1 MPDRPDD
8 HTSERLHRFAHDLRN
23 RLHMLWELA
32 RLDDADG
39 LSAAERMEHLERTY
53 FQAQRSME
61 DLLDDLG
68 VDRQLR
74 PGPAVDVPLA
84 EALGEAVQRESY
96 RTTKKDQRLKLPD
109 ASSCVVR
116 ADRELLVQLLAA
128 LLSNASKFSPR
139 GAEIR
144 VEVAQAGGTV
154 RVAVADAGVGIAAE
168 DLERVFDRFVITGS
182 RTTDGEPQA
191 RGTLARARQ
200 WARAMGG
207 TLAARSTGP
216 GQGST
221 FLLELPAATGPR
233 A

>member
-8 HTSERLHRFAHDLRN
+8 RTAERLHRFAHDLRN

-32 RLDDADG
+32 RMSDADG
-39 LSAAERMEHLERTY
+39 LSAAERLEHLERTY

-74 PGPAVDVPLA
+74 PGPPTDVVLA
-84 EALGEAVQRESY
+84 EALADAVQRESV
-96 RTTKKDQRLKLPD
+96 RTTKKEQRLELPEVTP
-109 ASSCVVR
+109 CTVR
-116 ADRELLVQLLAA
+116 ADRDLLVQLLAA

-139 GAEIR
+139 GAVLR
-144 VEVAQAGGTV
+144 VDVTQTDGSV
-154 RVAVADAGVGIAAE
+154 RVAVADTGVGIAAE
-168 DLERVFDRFVITGS
+168 DLERVFERFVITGS

-200 WARAMGG
+200 WAQAMGG
-207 TLAARSTGP
+207 QLSAQSAGP
-216 GQGST
+216 GMGST
-221 FLLELPAATGPR
+221 FVLELPAATPPR